1 MKVKVSKRQGI
12 SQRIK
17 KGTVKGTLSTSI
29 KDRML
34 IFDHQV
40 TWEDFR
46 ILGSESNKFILELKE
61 NWLTKRDKSTFSKK
75 QFFQELILL

>member
-1 MKVKVSKRQGI
+1 
-12 SQRIK
+12 
-17 KGTVKGTLSTSI
+17 
-29 KDRML
+29 ML